1 MDVEQLIFKKLLDF
15 FKKNTVISE
24 EEQTRTVSLATL
36 LPRLSLIS
44 RALTG
49 ENVEVIGSEREG
61 GWKDDIFFLPKTVSL
76 FEDVQ
81 MNINFYLFRV
91 FYLSIQKKA
100 HYNWKYNEDFS
111 TEISQE
117 KAVEVSKTILKFLFE
132 EYPGLQE
139 IYQQFLDHY
148 PATKDANGK
157 AIKDTSWLYGR
168 FMKNTLDYERKKYL
182 ENINKNTVALDD
194 HEITTEIEAQA
205 ADEIEVMQVDKYQQE
220 QYVMTHNFEKVDT
233 IDEFNGNWRN
243 FDGDDSLQDDLEA
256 LQEYNLKHTV
266 RVDDPVHSVYKA
278 EFKGSAQ
285 IAESTEIV
293 DDSFHVSYPEWN
305 YAKREYKMDY
315 CKVYPKINL
324 EDASKYYTNTITEN
338 KQTLLKLKKMFA
350 MLNNNFEQ
358 TRRQAS
364 GDNFDIDATT
374 DLFVDI
380 LSKRTPSEKI
390 YLHRK
395 KAKKDISLL
404 FLLDLSLSSDGYAKG
419 NRIIDVEK
427 QVSIL
432 FGEVLDEYNIDFQI
446 DGFYSKTRNHT
457 TYINLK
463 SFDEK
468 WNKAKNN
475 IGSVQPQGYTRIGPA
490 LRHASTILEKR
501 QSQKK
506 WLILLSDGKPNDYDR
521 YEGQYGIKDIK
532 QALRETKGK
541 GIQNFALAIEEQ
553 AKYYLPQMFGK
564 NHYSI
569 ISTPMEMIISLTKL
583 YKRIASD

>member
-1 MDVEQLIFKKLLDF
+1 MDIEQLIFKRLIDF
-15 FKKNTVISE
+15 FKKNTEVSQDE
-24 EEQTRTVSLATL
+24 LDRTVDLATL
-36 LPRLSLIS
+36 YPRLSLIA
-44 RALTG
+44 RAVTG
-49 ENVEVIGSEREG
+49 ENIEVLGSEREG
-61 GWKDDIFFLPKTVSL
+61 GWKDDIFFLPKKVSL
-76 FEDVQ
+76 FEDVE

-91 FYLSIQKKA
+91 FYLSVQKKL

-111 TEISQE
+111 IEESQQKAEEISNTVLQ
-117 KAVEVSKTILKFLFE
+117 FLFV
-132 EYPGLQE
+132 EYPGLQNIFQE
-139 IYQQFLDHY
+139 FLDKY
-148 PATKDANGK
+148 PSEKDEKGNEQ
-157 AIKDTSWLYGR
+157 KDNTWLYGR

-182 ENINKNTVALDD
+182 ENISKNTAPAQKD
-194 HEITTEIEAQA
+194 EITTEIEAQS
-205 ADEIEVMQVDKYQQE
+205 ADEIEVMQLDKHQQE

-233 IDEFNGNWRN
+233 IDEFNGNWRD

-278 EFKGSAQ
+278 SFKGSAQ
-285 IAESTEIV
+285 ISESVEIT
-293 DDSFHVSYPEWN
+293 DDSFHLTYPEWDFS
-305 YAKREYKMDY
+305 KRAYKQNY
-315 CKVYPKINL
+315 CKVFPKTNIQDGTN
-324 EDASKYYTNTITEN
+324 YYNSTITEN
-338 KQTLLKLKKMFA
+338 RQILLKLKKMFA

-358 TRRQAS
+358 TRRQPQ
-364 GDNFDIDATT
+364 GDNFDLDATT

-380 LSKRTPSEKI
+380 LSKQTPSEKI

-395 KAKKDISLL
+395 KAKKEISLL

-432 FGEVLDEYNIDFQI
+432 FGEVLTEYDIDFQI
-446 DGFYSKTRNHT
+446 DGFFSKTRNHT
-457 TYINLK
+457 EYISMK
-463 SFDEK
+463 PFDQK
-468 WNKAKNN
+468 WTKARNF

-490 LRHASTILEKR
+490 IRHATTILEKR
-501 QSQKK
+501 KTRKK

-521 YEGQYGIKDIK
+521 YEGKYGIKDIK

-541 GIQNFALAIEEQ
+541 GIENFALAIEEQ

-583 YKRIASD
+583 YKRIAQD